1 MADKIALFAGTN
13 KGGFILTSD
22 DGRAKWDIAGPFLRG
37 YSIFHMT
44 FDPRDGSIYMVAN
57 HEIYGPEVARST
69 DFGETWTTSEAE
81 PRFEPDSGRN
91 MKRLWHVQ
99 PGRLSEPGVIY
110 AGAEPASLWKSED
123 SGKTWVEN
131 QQLQEH
137 PSQPKW
143 APGAGGLCLHTIIL
157 DPSNDDRM
165 SVGVSAAGYFRTD
178 DGGQSWHRK
187 HEGLPRGA
195 NEPSPEEAKIFESYG
210 IEYDPAEDNC
220 IHKVTVDAADPARQ
234 YMQHHGGVF
243 RTQNY
248 GESWE
253 DIGDGLPETFGF
265 PIVSHPGKPGTIWVI
280 PNQSGEFRASSS
292 GAFRVF
298 KSEDSGDSWR
308 AVTDGLPQEAAYLTT
323 LRESMAVDGA
333 EPLGVYVGTK
343 AGTLFGSTDEGES
356 WHTVLSALPPI
367 LSLEAAVV

>member
-1 MADKIALFAGTN
+1 MTLGTI
-13 KGGFILTSD
+13 GQLLY
-22 DGRAKWDIAGPFLRG
+22 ARG
-37 YSIFHMT
+37 DYQ
-44 FDPRDGSIYMVAN
+44 
-57 HEIYGPEVARST
+57 
-69 DFGETWTTSEAE
+69 EAE
-81 PRFEPDSGRN
+81 RALEEVLERRQSSGLQESVELALALNDLAATRRALGKTDGVEELYQRSLAMRRQLLGPDDPAVAESLNNLAGVR
-91 MKRLWHVQ
+91 MAA
-99 PGRLSEPGVIY
+99 GRLDE
-110 AGAEPASLWKSED
+110 
-123 SGKTWVEN
+123 
-131 QQLQEH
+131 
-137 PSQPKW
+137 
-143 APGAGGLCLHTIIL
+143 
-157 DPSNDDRM
+157 
-165 SVGVSAAGYFRTD
+165 
-178 DGGQSWHRK
+178 
-187 HEGLPRGA
+187 
-195 NEPSPEEAKIFESYG
+195 
-210 IEYDPAEDNC
+210 
-220 IHKVTVDAADPARQ
+220 ARQ

-280 PNQSGEFRASSS
+280 PNQGGEFRASSS

-356 WHTVLSALPPI
+356 WHTVVSALPPI